1 MSNNFPMPNGKS
13 VRRAVV
19 GIVLAAALVFVGA
32 NSLHAVPAGHTGVV
46 TRFGAVDQQVLS
58 EGLHVVLPF
67 VTRVVDINNQVMKA
81 EVTSNSASQDL
92 QTVNSTVALNYRIDS
107 QSAANVYQNIG
118 VNYENVVVI
127 PAIQEAVKSV
137 MAQYTAE
144 ELITMRQTVGNEMQQ
159 NISEKLVP
167 YGFSTESVNIVDFQ
181 FSEEFNAAIEA
192 KQTAQQNALKAEQ
205 DLARVKVEAEQA
217 ITQAQ
222 AEAESYRLKSQ
233 ELTDEIDHD
242 GVHRQMGRQAAHRRL
257 RRAGAVQHGF
267 HSGKRPVRRRRGITR
282 EARPFRARLSSG
294 TKAGR
299 PLPGNRRGRP
309 FALTAAMCRR
319 KGRRGCAACR
329 GKGGRRSF
337 SGTRW
342 GRRRTRA

>member
-1 MSNNFPMPNGKS
+1 MNNNFPMPNGKT

-67 VTRVVDINNQVMKA
+67 VTRVVNINNQVMKA

-107 QSAANVYQNIG
+107 QSAASVYQNIG

-233 ELTDEIDHD
+233 ELTDEMIMMEFIDKWD
-242 GVHRQMGRQAAHRRL
+242 GKLPTVVSDGQALFSMDAIL
-257 RRAGAVQHGF
+257 NAEEQAG
-267 HSGKRPVRRRRGITR
+267 
-282 EARPFRARLSSG
+282 
-294 TKAGR
+294 
-299 PLPGNRRGRP
+299 
-309 FALTAAMCRR
+309 
-319 KGRRGCAACR
+319 
-329 GKGGRRSF
+329 
-337 SGTRW
+337 
-342 GRRRTRA
+342 

>member
-1 MSNNFPMPNGKS
+1 M
-13 VRRAVV
+13 
-19 GIVLAAALVFVGA
+19 FVGA

-107 QSAANVYQNIG
+107 QSAASVYQNIG

-159 NISEKLVP
+159 NISEKLAP

-233 ELTDEIDHD
+233 ELTDEMIMMEFIDKWD
-242 GVHRQMGRQAAHRRL
+242 GKLPTVVSDGQALFSMDSILESA
-257 RRAGAVQHGF
+257 Q
-267 HSGKRPVRRRRGITR
+267 S
-282 EARPFRARLSSG
+282 
-294 TKAGR
+294 
-299 PLPGNRRGRP
+299 
-309 FALTAAMCRR
+309 AA
-319 KGRRGCAACR
+319 AE
-329 GKGGRRSF
+329 
-337 SGTRW
+337 
-342 GRRRTRA
+342 

>member
-1 MSNNFPMPNGKS
+1 MNNNFPMPNGKS

-46 TRFGAVDQQVLS
+46 TRFGAVDQQVLG

-159 NISEKLVP
+159 NISEKLAP

-205 DLARVKVEAEQA
+205 DLARVKVETEQA

-233 ELTDEIDHD
+233 ELTDEMIMMEFIDKWD
-242 GVHRQMGRQAAHRRL
+242 GKLPTVVSDGQALFSMDSILESA
-257 RRAGAVQHGF
+257 Q
-267 HSGKRPVRRRRGITR
+267 S
-282 EARPFRARLSSG
+282 
-294 TKAGR
+294 
-299 PLPGNRRGRP
+299 
-309 FALTAAMCRR
+309 AA
-319 KGRRGCAACR
+319 AAE
-329 GKGGRRSF
+329 
-337 SGTRW
+337 
-342 GRRRTRA
+342 

>member
-1 MSNNFPMPNGKS
+1 MNNNFPMPNGKS

-107 QSAANVYQNIG
+107 QSAASVYQNIG

-233 ELTDEIDHD
+233 ELTDEMIMMEFIDKWD
-242 GVHRQMGRQAAHRRL
+242 GKLPTVVSDGQALFSMDSILESA
-257 RRAGAVQHGF
+257 Q
-267 HSGKRPVRRRRGITR
+267 S
-282 EARPFRARLSSG
+282 
-294 TKAGR
+294 
-299 PLPGNRRGRP
+299 
-309 FALTAAMCRR
+309 AA
-319 KGRRGCAACR
+319 AAE
-329 GKGGRRSF
+329 
-337 SGTRW
+337 
-342 GRRRTRA
+342 

>member
-1 MSNNFPMPNGKS
+1 MNNNFPMPNGKS

-46 TRFGAVDQQVLS
+46 TRFGAVDQQGLS

-107 QSAANVYQNIG
+107 QSAASVYQNIG

-233 ELTDEIDHD
+233 ELTDEMIMMEFIDKWD
-242 GVHRQMGRQAAHRRL
+242 GKLPTVVSDGQALFSMDSILESA
-257 RRAGAVQHGF
+257 Q
-267 HSGKRPVRRRRGITR
+267 S
-282 EARPFRARLSSG
+282 
-294 TKAGR
+294 
-299 PLPGNRRGRP
+299 
-309 FALTAAMCRR
+309 AA
-319 KGRRGCAACR
+319 AAE
-329 GKGGRRSF
+329 
-337 SGTRW
+337 
-342 GRRRTRA
+342 

>member
-1 MSNNFPMPNGKS
+1 MNNNFPMPNGKT

-107 QSAANVYQNIG
+107 QSAASVYQNIG

-233 ELTDEIDHD
+233 ELTDEMIMMEFIDKWD
-242 GVHRQMGRQAAHRRL
+242 GKLPTVVSDGQALFSMDSILESA
-257 RRAGAVQHGF
+257 Q
-267 HSGKRPVRRRRGITR
+267 S
-282 EARPFRARLSSG
+282 
-294 TKAGR
+294 
-299 PLPGNRRGRP
+299 
-309 FALTAAMCRR
+309 AA
-319 KGRRGCAACR
+319 AAE
-329 GKGGRRSF
+329 
-337 SGTRW
+337 
-342 GRRRTRA
+342 